1 MDPYEILNISKNA
14 TKAEIRTAYKKMAMK
29 YHPDKNNSSKESED
43 KFKEVSKAYY
53 MLINDEIPNNF
64 NKYDFNNIFEN
75 LKTNINVENIT
86 KSFIKEATLF
96 SQFFK
101 NKQEKISNKSIT
113 DDININVNI
122 DLIDIYNGII
132 KTFDYPR
139 TIKCKICLGLG
150 FKVNSGEY
158 KDGAKCNGTKYI
170 DDNVTIKINSN
181 EKMVVLPN
189 KSNEEIGKKT
199 GNINIRIY
207 PKINIDTPN
216 IINIINQYD
225 LLYQIP
231 IDFRNTN
238 IEIIK
243 KNINLFNNAINID
256 IEFTK
261 PFTSE
266 IYTYQN
272 LGLLKPFPNENDNIR
287 GNLLIQLIQ
296 TTII

>member
-1 MDPYEILNISKNA
+1 MDPYEILNVSKNA
-14 TKAEIRTAYKKMAMK
+14 TKAQIRSAYKKMAMK

-43 KFKEVSKAYY
+43 KFKEVSQAYY
-53 MLINDEIPNNF
+53 MLINDEAPNNF

-101 NKQEKISNKSIT
+101 NKQDIISNKSIT
-113 DDININVNI
+113 EDININVNI
-122 DLIDIYNGII
+122 DLIDIYNSII

-139 TIKCKICLGLG
+139 TIKCKMCLGLG
-150 FKVNSGEY
+150 VKVNSGEY
-158 KDGAKCNGTKYI
+158 TDCTKCNGTRYVEDI
-170 DDNVTIKINSN
+170 VTLNINSN
-181 EKMVVLPN
+181 EKMVVFPY

-216 IINIINQYD
+216 IINVINQYD

-231 IDFRNTN
+231 IDFRN
-238 IEIIK
+238 IDIDIIK
-243 KNINLFNNAINID
+243 KNINLFNDAINID
-256 IEFTK
+256 VEFTK

-266 IYTYQN
+266 IYTYPN
-272 LGLLKPFPNENDNIR
+272 LGLLKPFPNENENIR